1 MTPSVTT
8 PLQILTI
15 RAHLVNKTTIIA
27 TYAFGTGNNFQTGH
41 KIYWDTSGKALKRAK
56 LEILNQAL
64 MELGEDKSVSI
75 ETDDKFILGFLENGT
90 FRNEA
95 FYQDIVDHLRINLSL
110 CSSVTHKSW
119 ITSSLFNAALQEYK
133 SVKKEL
139 FPDTSPS
146 YLEIFAAQ
154 KRMREARQYGAAYPA
169 GSY

>member
-1 MTPSVTT
+1 M
-8 PLQILTI
+8 LTI

-27 TYAFGTGNNFQTGH
+27 TYAFGTGNNFQIGH
-41 KIYWDTSGKALKRAK
+41 KIYQDTSGKALKRAK

-64 MELGEDKSVSI
+64 MELGEDKRVNI
-75 ETDDKFILGFLENGT
+75 ETDDKFILDFLENGT

-95 FYQDIVDHLRINLSL
+95 FYQDIVDHLRTNLSL

-146 YLEIFAAQ
+146 YLEIFAAR
-154 KRMREARQYGAAYPA
+154 KRMREARQYEAAI
-169 GSY
+169 SSW